1 MSTEIEEISKKY
13 NLEPKVVAKIIKK
26 YNTIENF
33 IQMYRENKVSDE
45 EINLFKDLIDIDCSM
60 YNENYSNLVHA
71 IFGGKRFDTKGKV
84 NDIQMYSSRI
94 IDEVLLTLNPRRA
107 VCIRERFG
115 LDSGIGKTL
124 KECGSI
130 LNVTTERARQIEAK
144 ALRELRHPSRSK
156 QIRPISISCETLKN
170 SMYITGEEKVKL
182 SELENELWESDLIFK
197 HNENPER
204 INFDITKLSIIQN
217 IIDNIETRRKEDIA
231 YKEKSRIKA
240 EAIKNAE
247 RKVEKS
253 FLHRELE
260 ARRRESNTSTGEM
273 SLDDLNFSVRSLNSL
288 KRAGFENL
296 RDIEGLTY
304 EELDKIRNLRQKDR
318 KEIVS
323 KLAEYGIRIKSEAEL
338 VDEDETL
345 EDVLKAKDEA
355 MAQARDEVIR
365 YFEQQNIEN
374 VNIYYMPIE
383 ELEFSIRTF
392 NCLKR
397 AGIYSLGGL
406 KELTEDDLGR
416 IRNLGPKNKEEII
429 SKLAEYGIMSE
440 NEVESE
446 AETEEDKDKSL
457 SLEELIEIA
466 ENTDPKSKQY
476 NAIQKMLIQ
485 RVKEQQN
492 IIVEQQSKIDSL
504 QSIVNDKRRKQHDEQ

>member
-1 MSTEIEEISKKY
+1 MSTEIEEIAKKY

-33 IQMYRENKVSDE
+33 IQMYRENKVSDD
-45 EINLFKDLIDIDCSM
+45 EINLFKDLIDIDSSI
-60 YNENYSNLVHA
+60 YNENYSNLVRA
-71 IFGGKRFDTKGKV
+71 IFGKKRFDAEGKG
-84 NDIQMYSSRI
+84 NDIQMYSSKI
-94 IDEVLLTLNPRRA
+94 IDEVLHTLDPRRE

-115 LDSGIGKTL
+115 LDSVSGKTL

-156 QIRPISISCETLKN
+156 QIRPISISCEKLKS
-170 SMYITGEEKVKL
+170 SMYITDEEKAKL
-182 SELENELWESDLIFK
+182 SELENELWNSDLVFK
-197 HNENPER
+197 HKEQPER

-217 IIDNIETRRKEDIA
+217 IIDNIEIRRKEDIA
-231 YKEKSRIKA
+231 YKEKSRLKA

-253 FLHRELE
+253 FLQRELK
-260 ARRRESNTSTGEM
+260 ARSKENNTSIDEM
-273 SLDDLNFSVRSLNSL
+273 TLDDLNLSVRYLNCL
-288 KRAGFENL
+288 KRAGFRNM

-304 EELDKIRNLRQKDR
+304 ERLSEIRNLRPKDR

-323 KLAEYGIRIKSEAEL
+323 KLAEYGIIIKSEAEL
-338 VDEDETL
+338 IEEDETL
-345 EDVLKAKDEA
+345 EDILKAKAEA
-355 MAQARDEVIR
+355 MAKARDEVIR
-365 YFEQQNIEN
+365 HFEQQNIEN
-374 VNIYYMPIE
+374 DNIYYMPIE

-406 KELTEDDLGR
+406 GELTEDDLGR
-416 IRNLGPKNKEEII
+416 IRNLGPKNKEEIL

-492 IIVEQQSKIDSL
+492 IIAEQQSTIDGL
-504 QSIVNDKRRKQHDEQ
+504 QSIVNDKRREQHDEQ